1 MGVSMN
7 LTSLVRELTDSR
19 VTTKNG
25 GPKLFFPR
33 RIFQVL
39 CEYIVFISV
48 QNALMKVFRHKFV
61 PWDHASSVWHAP
73 FAECLFLRHTL
84 DFEQILSRS
93 PPCPQKAYRS
103 G

>member
-1 MGVSMN
+1 MN

-25 GPKLFFPR
+25 GPILHFPR

-39 CEYIVFISV
+39 YKYIVFISV
-48 QNALMKVFRHKFV
+48 QNALTKAFRHKFV

-73 FAECLFLRHTL
+73 FAECLFLRDTL
-84 DFEQILSRS
+84 DFEQILSLS
-93 PPCPQKAYRS
+93 PPCPLKAHRS